1 MPCTMYIN
9 IQHCLTVSQGSPSDF
24 SLSKRWTLL
33 SYMGR
38 VVKRAV
44 SVTLRSQ
51 ISLNK
56 SSQAQIVFVGFK
68 HPSQS
73 CLKVVH
79 PTMKMMS

>member
-1 MPCTMYIN
+1 
-9 IQHCLTVSQGSPSDF
+9 
-24 SLSKRWTLL
+24 
-33 SYMGR
+33 MGR

-44 SVTLRSQ
+44 SVTLSSQ

-56 SSQAQIVFVGFK
+56 YSQAQIVFVGFK